1 VKKTL
6 ISSFVILAFLIS
18 CAQQEVKKTEKQ
30 PPEEKKISQALLD
43 YSLGLEHFKQHDYSE
58 ALPNFEKALKESS
71 GFVDACVGAAKCFC
85 GIGKFQAAESLYLDF
100 LDKNPGAT
108 KARVALAN
116 LYAMRKMNDKAKK
129 TFEIAAKRDS
139 TEPYVWD
146 NYASFLN
153 KVGQKDTALKYWE
166 RAYSLDPKNKEIAFR
181 LGAAYVAAGQ
191 GKKAVSLLES
201 VKEIIPDDIDTR
213 LKLAE
218 AYTDA
223 KMYSKAVEEYKFV
236 ISKIPNYVS
245 VIIKLGNDY
254 ESLMKYSLAQ
264 EQYLHALEIEPKNLS
279 AYYYLIN
286 LNIFKLKNYT
296 AAEKYLNRA
305 LEINKRDEIL
315 WNLRGDT
322 YFYAGIKDMKKEN
335 YRSAIKNLTKALA
348 YYNVALSFAKSVN
361 WKKYAKTGIKRSKKY
376 LAQAKDLLW

>member
-1 VKKTL
+1 VKKIL
-6 ISSFVILAFLIS
+6 ASSFIILTFLIS
-18 CAQQEVKKTEKQ
+18 CAQQEVKKTEEK
-30 PPEEKKISQALLD
+30 PPEEKKISQALLN
-43 YSLGLEHFKQHDYSE
+43 YSLGLEHFKQHNYSE

-71 GFVDACVGAAKCFC
+71 GFVDACVGAAKCFV
-85 GIGKFQAAESLYLDF
+85 GTGKFQAAESLYIDF
-100 LDKNPGAT
+100 LNKNPDAT
-108 KARVALAN
+108 KARIALAN
-116 LYAMRKMNDKAKK
+116 LYAMGKMNDKAKK
-129 TFEIAAKRDS
+129 MFEEAAKRDS
-139 TEPYVWD
+139 TKPFVWD

-153 KVGQKDTALKYWE
+153 KLGEKNTALKYWE
-166 RAYSLDPKNKEIAFR
+166 KAYSLDPKNKEIAFR
-181 LGAAYVAAGQ
+181 LGATYVAVGK

-245 VIIKLGNDY
+245 VIIKLGNAY
-254 ESLMKYSLAQ
+254 ESLNKYSLAQ
-264 EQYLHALEIEPKNLS
+264 EQYLHALKIEPQNLS

-296 AAEKYLNRA
+296 AAEIYLKKA

-315 WNLRGDT
+315 WNLRGDA

-335 YRSAIKNLTKALA
+335 YRSAIKNLTKALS
-348 YYNVALSFAKSVN
+348 YYNDALSFAKSEN